1 MENYIK
7 EAKNSF
13 YFDKT
18 DSPRFIENH
27 ARMMISVLAYNI
39 VNFLKTCCFDKKWK
53 GLQVNT
59 IRLRLL
65 KIAGKLVSTARQMYL
80 KLSSSHVYHA

>member
-13 YFDKT
+13 FFDKT
-18 DSPRFIENH
+18 DSPRFIEND

-39 VNFLKTCCFDKKWK
+39 VNFLRTICFEKNWK
-53 GLQVNT
+53 
-59 IRLRLL
+59 R
-65 KIAGKLVSTARQMYL
+65 
-80 KLSSSHVYHA
+80 SSSKYDSSSFI